1 MKKFNSMDKIGNWK
15 KLKIEI
21 ERKKIY
27 ICFSIDVDVNQRPIM
42 KAGGFVAKKTESNS
56 LDDSRGHA
64 MV

>member
-1 MKKFNSMDKIGNWK
+1 MRTKRGIPV
-15 KLKIEI
+15 
-21 ERKKIY
+21 
-27 ICFSIDVDVNQRPIM
+27 IDVDVNERPIM